1 MTLESLGLDL
11 TVLAGIVGLTETI
24 KKVDKN
30 DALKQFYVYIPMAV
44 AAIGA
49 YLVTD
54 PFDWRQLVIN
64 IIVYTGVAGYGYDFI
79 RKTLNN
85 ALGKKKSNTRN

>member
-1 MTLESLGLDL
+1 MSLESLGLDI
-11 TVLAGIVGLTETI
+11 TVLVGIVGLTETI
-24 KKVDKN
+24 KKLDKN
-30 DALKQFYVYIPMAV
+30 NVLKQFYVYIPMVIAAV
-44 AAIGA
+44 GA

-85 ALGKKKSNTRN
+85 VLRRGK